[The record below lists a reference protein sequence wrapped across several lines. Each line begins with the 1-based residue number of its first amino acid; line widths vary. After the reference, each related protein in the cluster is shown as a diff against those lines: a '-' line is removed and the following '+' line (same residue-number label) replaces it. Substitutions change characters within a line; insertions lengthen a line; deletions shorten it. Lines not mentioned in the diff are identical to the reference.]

1 MRPHS
6 VLTSAALP
14 SIPLLASA
22 LLSGCLV
29 GPNYERPATPE
40 HAEYRAGSDGSEAG
54 RPEQSSG
61 AEDAGATQADPNASV
76 AADAGAADAGTPVAA
91 TAGVADAGAP
101 VAANAGAADAGAPVA
116 ADAEAPA
123 AASAGAPPVGAPSP
137 QSVADLPWW
146 ELFRDPVLQELIE
159 TALANN
165 RDLDAAMARIAQA
178 RAALGFSKANLY
190 PRIDGVASGA
200 LEGNTEADGF
210 DASGLLAGAVTWEVD
225 LFGRIR
231 RSNEAALRDL
241 LATEEAYRG
250 VTIALVAQVADLY
263 LVLRDLDN
271 RLDISESTAE
281 ARRESLEI
289 IQIRQDAGM
298 VSEVDV
304 NQAEIQLAD
313 AEAAVEAFRRLRSQT
328 ENGISL
334 LIGSAPV
341 SIPRGSVLADQVF
354 PPEVPTGLPS
364 ELLER
369 RPDILAAE
377 QQLAAQTARIGV
389 AEAIK
394 YPSLTLTAD
403 GGASFASVTA
413 GFLNLGADLFA
424 PLFNAG
430 QNQRRVEIEV
440 ARTEELMAAYEQT
453 ILNAFREVED
463 AMVAVTRYEAEYQT
477 RLRQLGAARSA
488 ANLSWVRYEGGLTSY
503 LEVLDVQR
511 SEFAAELATSET
523 LQLRLTSLVQL
534 YRALGGGWDPVAEEE
549 TP

>member
-1 MRPHS
+1 MRLRNLAASATARLS
-6 VLTSAALP
+6 VALRGSALP
-14 SIPLLASA
+14 SGALLASA
-22 LLSGCLV
+22 SLAGCLV
-29 GPNYERPATPE
+29 GPNYERPPTPE
-40 HAEYRAGSDGSEAG
+40 HAEY
-54 RPEQSSG
+54 
-61 AEDAGATQADPNASV
+61 T
-76 AADAGAADAGTPVAA
+76 AADADGGPAQSAPSAAAVGADPALTDPEAPGMSPTANTGPVA
-91 TAGVADAGAP
+91 
-101 VAANAGAADAGAPVA
+101 
-116 ADAEAPA
+116 
-123 AASAGAPPVGAPSP
+123 APSP
-137 QSVADLPWW
+137 QSVADLSWW
-146 ELFRDPVLQELIE
+146 ELFQDPVLQDLID

-165 RDLDAAMARIAQA
+165 RDLDAAMARIAEA

-190 PRIDGVASGA
+190 PRIDGIASGD

-250 VTIALVAQVADLY
+250 VTIALVAQVAELY

-271 RLDISESTAE
+271 RLAISESTAQ

-289 IQIRQDAGM
+289 IEIRQAAGM

-334 LIGSAPV
+334 LLGSAPV
-341 SIPRGSVLADQVF
+341 SIPRGEALADQVF
-354 PPEVPTGLPS
+354 PPDMPAGLPS

-430 QNQRRVEIEV
+430 QNQRRVEIEI
-440 ARTEELMAAYEQT
+440 ARTEQLIATYEQT

-463 AMVAVTRYEAEYQT
+463 AMVAVSRYEAEYQT
-477 RLRQLGAARSA
+477 RLRQLQAARSA

-534 YRALGGGWDPVAEEE
+534 YRALGGGWAPVEEE
-549 TP
+549 QTP